1 MNTFMHILSVKVS
14 MDSLQ
19 PAFNL
24 VQTSLVNLK
33 FVLNTKNTN
42 FFLFFFTRL
51 TLNGFMIKTFDSAHL
66 ERVASYKCQ
75 YYFVKYV
82 NILKRSICMRSQTL

>member
-33 FVLNTKNTN
+33 FVLNTKNKI
-42 FFLFFFTRL
+42 FFFFFRRL